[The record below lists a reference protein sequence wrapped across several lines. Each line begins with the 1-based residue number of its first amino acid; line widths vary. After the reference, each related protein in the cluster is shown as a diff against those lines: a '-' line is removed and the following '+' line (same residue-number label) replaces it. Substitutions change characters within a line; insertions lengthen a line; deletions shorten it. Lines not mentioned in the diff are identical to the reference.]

1 MKKTWFLV
9 LVVLILAITLTG
21 CSTLGGGKQAQQQTP
36 KASEQKAE
44 ITLRLGYGQPTS
56 NPRHITA
63 EKYANWVSEQTK
75 GKVKVQLFPAE
86 MLGTDKQM
94 TEMASMGSLDMVIT
108 AQGVLSSYEPKLAGI
123 GLPFLFDSMDKVGK
137 VLDGPIG
144 DELAKDL
151 PSKGIRLL
159 AYWDNGL
166 RQVTNSKRP
175 IEQPADLKGL
185 KIRTPEDKM
194 TLSIFKALGA
204 NPAPLAFP
212 ELYLAL
218 SQGVFDGQENPVVN
232 IHSSKFYEVQKYI
245 SLTNHK
251 YEACPL
257 IISEKT
263 WRKLPPD
270 VQKVMKEGAVKFAAE
285 HRKMDAENEGK
296 LLADLEAKGMKVSK
310 PNLAPFREATKS
322 VYDEWIPVL
331 GKDLLERI
339 MAAAK

>member
-1 MKKTWFLV
+1 MKRTWLV
-9 LVVLILAITLTG
+9 ALVTLILAISLVG
-21 CSTLGGGKQAQQQTP
+21 CAGKDKTPAAQP
-36 KASEQKAE
+36 AQKAE
-44 ITLRLGYGQPTS
+44 ITLKLGYGQPTS

-63 EKYANWVSEQTK
+63 DKYAKWVNEQTK
-75 GKVKVQLFPAE
+75 GKVKIELFPNE
-86 MLGTDKQM
+86 TLGSDKQM
-94 TEMASMGSLDMVIT
+94 TEMAANGTLDMVIT
-108 AQGVLSSYEPKLAGI
+108 AQGVLASYEPKLAGI

-144 DELAKDL
+144 EELAKGL
-151 PSKGIRLL
+151 PAKGIRLL

-166 RQVTNSKRP
+166 RHITNSKRP
-175 IEQPADLKGL
+175 IEQPADLKGM

-218 SQGVFDGQENPVVN
+218 SQGVFDGQENPIVN

-245 SLTNHK
+245 SITNHK

-263 WRKLPPD
+263 WQKLPPD
-270 VQKVMKEGAVKFAAE
+270 VQKVLKEGAVKFAAE
-285 HRKMDAENEGK
+285 HRKMDADNEGK
-296 LLADLEAKGMKVSK
+296 LLADLEAKGMKVTK
-310 PNLAPFREATKS
+310 PNLAPFREATKA
-322 VYDEWIPVL
+322 VYDEWVPVL
-331 GKDLLERI
+331 GKDLMDRI
-339 MAAAK
+339 LAAAK

>member
-1 MKKTWFLV
+1 MKRTWFV
-9 LVVLILAITLTG
+9 ALVVFILAISLVG
-21 CSTLGGGKQAQQQTP
+21 CAGKDKKPAAPQ
-36 KASEQKAE
+36 EQKAE
-44 ITLRLGYGQPTS
+44 ITLKLGYGQPTS

-63 EKYANWVSEQTK
+63 DKFAKWVNEQTK
-75 GKVKVQLFPAE
+75 GKVKIDLFPNE
-86 MLGTDKQM
+86 TLGSDKQM
-94 TEMASMGSLDMVIT
+94 TEMAAGGTLDMVIT

-185 KIRTPEDKM
+185 KIRTPEDRM

-218 SQGVFDGQENPVVN
+218 SQGVFDGQENPIVN
-232 IHSSKFYEVQKYI
+232 IHSSKFYEVQKFVSI
-245 SLTNHK
+245 TNHK
-251 YEACPL
+251 YESCPL

-263 WRKLPPD
+263 WQKLPPD
-270 VQKVMKEGAVKFAAE
+270 VQKVLKEGAVKFAAE
-285 HRKMDAENEGK
+285 HRKMDTDNEGK
-296 LLADLEAKGMKVSK
+296 LIADLEAKGMKVNK
-310 PNLAPFREATKS
+310 PNLAPFREATKA
-322 VYDEWIPVL
+322 VYDEWQPVL
-331 GKDLLERI
+331 GKDLMDRI
-339 MAAAK
+339 VAAVK